1 MERKRIIAVKTF
13 SLMKEKEEFIMF
25 KEFVIEFNEIED
37 VDYWRKRVIEKIG
50 VSPKITARIIKGK
63 HVFRGYIPS
72 V

>member
-1 MERKRIIAVKTF
+1 
-13 SLMKEKEEFIMF
+13 MF

-37 VDYWRKRVIEKIG
+37 VDYWRKRVIEKLG
-50 VSPKITARIIKGK
+50 VSPKITAKIIKGK